1 MNEIDKL
8 LSRPV
13 GWLGD
18 AGPESD
24 VVISSRLR
32 MARNLSSFPF
42 TTRLTPAQREEV
54 IQEVGGAV
62 RASHF
67 LKKAFYVASNELS
80 ELDRQFLLERHL
92 VSRELIGEEGKNA
105 VAITPD
111 EMVSLMVIE
120 EDHLRLQVFQSG
132 LNLVETWRIADE
144 IDQELEAHLSYAFDA
159 NLGYLT
165 ACPTNV
171 GTGIRASCML
181 HLPSLVLTKQV
192 HKVLQALAKLNLAVR
207 GLYGEGTQASG
218 NFFQFSN
225 QITLGQPEEEIIDD
239 LEGVIRQVITHER
252 EAREYLKKKRRTKME
267 DQIWRALAT
276 LKAARMMSSLEA
288 VQLLSLVQMGVDVGI
303 LEGQVTHA
311 ALNQLFLLIQP
322 AHLQKMNGKEL
333 TSTERDLRRAEKIR
347 EYFVKVVL

>member
-1 MNEIDKL
+1 MSEIDRFL
-8 LSRPV
+8 GQPV
-13 GWLGD
+13 NWLC
-18 AGPESD
+18 ATGPESD

-32 MARNLSSFPF
+32 LARNLAAYPF
-42 TTRLTPAQREEV
+42 LSRLVPEQREA
-54 IQEVGGAV
+54 ILQEVAEAV
-62 RASHF
+62 KTSNF
-67 LKKAFYVASNELS
+67 LKTAYFIPSTKLP

-92 VSRELIGEEGKNA
+92 VSRELFLEEGNSA

-132 LNLVETWRIADE
+132 LNLAETWRIADE
-144 IDQELEAHLSYAFDA
+144 IDSELEKELDYAFDGT
-159 NLGYLT
+159 LGYLT

-192 HKVLQALAKLNLAVR
+192 HKVLQALSKLNLAVR

-225 QITLGQPEEEIIDD
+225 QITLGQPEEEIISN

-252 EAREYLKKKRRTKME
+252 EAREYLKKKRKSKME
-267 DQIWRALAT
+267 DQIWRALAV
-276 LKAARMMSSLEA
+276 LKAARMISSSEA
-288 VQLLSLVQMGVDVGI
+288 IQLLSLVQVGIDVGV
-303 LEGQVTHA
+303 LEGQVSHTD
-311 ALNQLFLLIQP
+311 LNQLFLLIQP
-322 AHLQKMNGKEL
+322 AHLQKMSGKEL
-333 TSTERDLRRAEKIR
+333 GTSERDARRAMRIR
-347 EYFVKVVL
+347 EYFSKVIL

>member
-1 MNEIDKL
+1 VDRFIEQ
-8 LSRPV
+8 PV
-13 GWLGD
+13 NWLR
-18 AGPESD
+18 ATGPESD

-32 MARNLSSFPF
+32 LARNLSAYPF
-42 TTRLTPAQREEV
+42 LSRLAGEQRDAI
-54 IQEVGGAV
+54 IQDVRNAV
-62 RASHF
+62 QDARF
-67 LKKAFYVASNELS
+67 LKKAYFLTSADLP

-92 VSRELIGEEGKNA
+92 VSRELFLEEGKSA

-144 IDQELEAHLSYAFDA
+144 IDTELEKTLDYAFDGT
-159 NLGYLT
+159 LGYLT

-192 HKVLQALAKLNLAVR
+192 NKVLQALSKLNLAVR

-225 QITLGQPEEEIIDD
+225 QITLGQPEEEIISN

-252 EAREYLKKKRRTKME
+252 EAREYLKKKRKGKME

-276 LKAARMMSSLEA
+276 LKAARLMSSSEA
-288 VQLLSLVQMGVDVGI
+288 IMLLSLVQVGIDVGV
-303 LEGQVTHA
+303 LEGQVTHTD
-311 ALNQLFLLIQP
+311 LNQLFLLIQP

-333 TSTERDLRRAEKIR
+333 NATERDARRAARIR
-347 EYFVKVVL
+347 EYFTKVIL

>member
-1 MNEIDKL
+1 MSEID
-8 LSRPV
+8 RFIDQPV
-13 GWLGD
+13 NWLR
-18 AGPESD
+18 ATGPESD

-32 MARNLSSFPF
+32 LARNIANYPFLS
-42 TTRLTPAQREEV
+42 RLSGEQRIAI
-54 IQEVGGAV
+54 IQEVGEAV
-62 RASHF
+62 KRSNF
-67 LKKAFYVASNELS
+67 LKNAYFISSAELS

-92 VSRELIGEEGKNA
+92 VSRELFLEEGRSA

-111 EMVSLMVIE
+111 EMVSLMMIE

-144 IDQELEAHLSYAFDA
+144 IDSELEKDLDYAFDGT
-159 NLGYLT
+159 LGYLT

-192 HKVLQALAKLNLAVR
+192 HKVLQALSKLNLAVR

-225 QITLGQPEEEIIDD
+225 QITLGQPEDEIISN

-252 EAREYLKKKRRTKME
+252 EAREYLKKKRKSKME
-267 DQIWRALAT
+267 DQIWRALAA
-276 LKAARMMSSLEA
+276 LKSARIMSSSEA
-288 VQLLSLVQMGVDVGI
+288 IQLLSLVQVGIDVGV
-303 LEGQVTHA
+303 LEGQVTHTDM
-311 ALNQLFLLIQP
+311 NQLFLLIQP
-322 AHLQKMNGKEL
+322 AHLQKINGKEL
-333 TSTERDLRRAEKIR
+333 GATERDARRASRIR
-347 EYFVKVVL
+347 EYFSKVVL

>member
-1 MNEIDKL
+1 MSEVDRFIEQ
-8 LSRPV
+8 PV
-13 GWLGD
+13 NWLR
-18 AGPESD
+18 ATGPESD

-32 MARNLSSFPF
+32 LARNLSSYPF
-42 TTRLTPAQREEV
+42 LSRLAGEQRDAI
-54 IQEVGGAV
+54 IQDVRNAV
-62 RASHF
+62 QDARF
-67 LKKAFYVASNELS
+67 LKKAYFLTSAELP

-92 VSRELIGEEGKNA
+92 VSRELFLEEGKSA

-144 IDQELEAHLSYAFDA
+144 IDSELEKNLDYAFDGT
-159 NLGYLT
+159 LGYLT
-165 ACPTNV
+165 ACPTNI

-192 HKVLQALAKLNLAVR
+192 NKVLQALSKLNLAVR

-225 QITLGQPEEEIIDD
+225 QITLGQPEEEIISN

-252 EAREYLKKKRRTKME
+252 EAREYLKKKRKGKME

-276 LKAARMMSSLEA
+276 LKAARLMSSSEA
-288 VQLLSLVQMGVDVGI
+288 IMLLSLVQVGIDVGV
-303 LEGQVTHA
+303 LEGQVTHTD
-311 ALNQLFLLIQP
+311 LNQLFLLIQP

-333 TSTERDLRRAEKIR
+333 NATERDARRAARIR
-347 EYFVKVVL
+347 EYFSKVIL

>member
-1 MNEIDKL
+1 MSELDGFLNQ
-8 LSRPV
+8 PV
-13 GWLGD
+13 GWLL
-18 AGPESD
+18 ATGPEND

-32 MARNLSSFPF
+32 MARNLGKFPF
-42 TTRLTPAQREEV
+42 LTKLVPEQREA
-54 IQEVGGAV
+54 IIREVGEAV
-62 RASHF
+62 RASKF
-67 LKKAFYVASNELS
+67 LKQAFYISSGELS

-92 VSRELIGEEGKNA
+92 VSRELILEEGKTA

-132 LNLVETWRIADE
+132 LSLIEAWRIADE
-144 IDQELEAHLSYAFDA
+144 IDSELEKQLGYAFDA

-192 HKVLQALAKLNLAVR
+192 HKVLQALSKLNLAVR

-225 QITLGQPEEEIIDD
+225 QITLGQREEEIIDD
-239 LEGVIRQVITHER
+239 LDGVIRQVITHER
-252 EAREYLKKKRRTKME
+252 EAREYLKKKRRAKME
-267 DQIWRALAT
+267 DQIWRALAA
-276 LKAARMMSSLEA
+276 LKAARMMSSAEA
-288 VQLLSLVQMGVDVGI
+288 IQLLSLVQVGVDIGI
-303 LEGQVTHA
+303 LEGQATHTD
-311 ALNQLFLLIQP
+311 LNQLFLLIQP
-322 AHLQKMNGKEL
+322 AHLQKMMGKEL
-333 TSTERDLRRAEKIR
+333 STAERDSCRATRIR
-347 EYFVKVVL
+347 EHFAKVSL

>member
-1 MNEIDKL
+1 MSEID
-8 LSRPV
+8 RFIHQPV
-13 GWLGD
+13 NWLR
-18 AGPESD
+18 ATGPESD

-32 MARNLSSFPF
+32 LARNLANFPF
-42 TTRLTPAQREEV
+42 LSRLVPAQREAI
-54 IQEVGGAV
+54 IQEVRDAV
-62 RASHF
+62 KGSNF
-67 LKKAFYVASNELS
+67 LKNAYFISSATLP

-92 VSRELIGEEGKNA
+92 VSRELFLEEGKSA

-132 LNLVETWRIADE
+132 LNLVEAWRIADE
-144 IDQELEAHLSYAFDA
+144 IDSELEKDLDYAFDGT
-159 NLGYLT
+159 LGYLT

-192 HKVLQALAKLNLAVR
+192 HKVLQALSKLNLAVR

-225 QITLGQPEEEIIDD
+225 QITLGQPEDEILSN

-252 EAREYLKKKRRTKME
+252 EAREYLKKKRKAKME
-267 DQIWRALAT
+267 DQIWRALAA
-276 LKAARMMSSLEA
+276 LKAARIMSSSEA
-288 VQLLSLVQMGVDVGI
+288 IQLLSLVQVGIDVGV
-303 LEGQVTHA
+303 LEGQVTHTD
-311 ALNQLFLLIQP
+311 LNQLFLLIQP
-322 AHLQKMNGKEL
+322 AHLQKISGKEL
-333 TSTERDLRRAEKIR
+333 ATTERDARRAARIR
-347 EYFVKVVL
+347 EYFSKVVL

>member
-1 MNEIDKL
+1 MSEID
-8 LSRPV
+8 RFIDQPV
-13 GWLGD
+13 NWLR
-18 AGPESD
+18 ATGPESD

-32 MARNLSSFPF
+32 MARNLAAYPF
-42 TTRLTPAQREEV
+42 LNRLAPAQRDAIIEEV
-54 IQEVGGAV
+54 KEVV
-62 RASHF
+62 KRSNF
-67 LKKAFYVASNELS
+67 LKNAYFISSPELP

-92 VSRELIGEEGKNA
+92 VSRELFLEEGKSA

-144 IDQELEAHLSYAFDA
+144 IDSELEKDLDYAFDGT
-159 NLGYLT
+159 LGYLT

-192 HKVLQALAKLNLAVR
+192 HKVLQALSKLNLAVR

-225 QITLGQPEEEIIDD
+225 QITLGQPEDEIISN

-252 EAREYLKKKRRTKME
+252 EAREYLKKKRKAKME
-267 DQIWRALAT
+267 DQIWRALAA
-276 LKAARMMSSLEA
+276 LKAARMMSSSEA
-288 VQLLSLVQMGVDVGI
+288 IQLLSLVQVGIDVGI
-303 LEGQVTHA
+303 LEGQVTHTD
-311 ALNQLFLLIQP
+311 LNQLFLLIQP
-322 AHLQKMNGKEL
+322 AHLQKMSGKEL
-333 TSTERDLRRAEKIR
+333 STTERDARRAARIR
-347 EYFVKVVL
+347 EYFSKVVL

>member
-1 MNEIDKL
+1 VSEVDRFIEQ
-8 LSRPV
+8 PV
-13 GWLGD
+13 NWLR
-18 AGPESD
+18 ATGPESD

-32 MARNLSSFPF
+32 LARNLSAYPF
-42 TTRLTPAQREEV
+42 LSRLAGEQRDAI
-54 IQEVGGAV
+54 IQDVRNAV
-62 RASHF
+62 QDARF
-67 LKKAFYVASNELS
+67 LKKAYFLTSADLP

-92 VSRELIGEEGKNA
+92 VSRELFLEEGKSA

-144 IDQELEAHLSYAFDA
+144 IDTELEKTLDYAFDGT
-159 NLGYLT
+159 LGYLT

-192 HKVLQALAKLNLAVR
+192 NKVLQALSKLNLAVR

-225 QITLGQPEEEIIDD
+225 QITLGQPEEEIISN

-252 EAREYLKKKRRTKME
+252 EAREYLKKKRKGKME

-276 LKAARMMSSLEA
+276 LKAARLMSSSEA
-288 VQLLSLVQMGVDVGI
+288 IMLLSLVQVGIDVGV
-303 LEGQVTHA
+303 LEGQVTHTD
-311 ALNQLFLLIQP
+311 LNQLFLLIQP

-333 TSTERDLRRAEKIR
+333 NATERDARRAARIR
-347 EYFVKVVL
+347 EYFTKVIL

>member
-1 MNEIDKL
+1 MSEVDHFL
-8 LSRPV
+8 EQPV
-13 GWLGD
+13 NWLR
-18 AGPESD
+18 AMGPESD

-32 MARNLSSFPF
+32 LARNLAAYPF
-42 TTRLTPAQREEV
+42 LSRLAAEQRDAI
-54 IQEVGGAV
+54 IQEVKETV
-62 RASHF
+62 RNSNF
-67 LKKAFYVASNELS
+67 LKKAYFIPSTELP

-92 VSRELIGEEGKNA
+92 VSRELFLEEGKSA

-120 EDHLRLQVFQSG
+120 EDHLRLQTFQSG
-132 LNLVETWRIADE
+132 LNLVEAWRIADE
-144 IDQELEAHLSYAFDA
+144 IDSELEKELDYAFDA
-159 NLGYLT
+159 TLGYLT

-192 HKVLQALAKLNLAVR
+192 HKVLQALSKLNLAVR

-225 QITLGQPEEEIIDD
+225 QITLGQPEEEIISN

-252 EAREYLKKKRRTKME
+252 EAREYLKKKRKAKME
-267 DQIWRALAT
+267 DQIWRALAA
-276 LKAARMMSSLEA
+276 LKAARMMSSSEA
-288 VQLLSLVQMGVDVGI
+288 IQLLSLVQVGIDVGV
-303 LEGQVTHA
+303 LEGQVSHTD
-311 ALNQLFLLIQP
+311 LNQLFLLIQP

-333 TSTERDLRRAEKIR
+333 GTTERDARRATRIR
-347 EYFVKVVL
+347 EYFSKVML

>member
-1 MNEIDKL
+1 MGEID
-8 LSRPV
+8 RFIDQPV
-13 GWLGD
+13 NWLR
-18 AGPESD
+18 ATGPESD

-32 MARNLSSFPF
+32 MARNLATYPF
-42 TTRLTPAQREEV
+42 LSRLAPAQRDAI
-54 IQEVGGAV
+54 IQEVGEAV
-62 RASHF
+62 KNSNF
-67 LKKAFYVASNELS
+67 LKSAYFIASTELP

-92 VSRELIGEEGKNA
+92 VSRELFLEEGKSA
-105 VAITPD
+105 VVITPD

-144 IDQELEAHLSYAFDA
+144 IDSELEKDLDYAFDGT
-159 NLGYLT
+159 LGYLT

-192 HKVLQALAKLNLAVR
+192 HKVLQALSKLNLAVR

-225 QITLGQPEEEIIDD
+225 QITLGQPEEEIISN

-252 EAREYLKKKRRTKME
+252 EAREYLKKKRKAKME
-267 DQIWRALAT
+267 DQIWRALAA
-276 LKAARMMSSLEA
+276 LKAARMMSSSEA
-288 VQLLSLVQMGVDVGI
+288 VQLLSLVQVGIDVGV
-303 LEGQVTHA
+303 LEGQVTHTD
-311 ALNQLFLLIQP
+311 LNQLFLLIQP
-322 AHLQKMNGKEL
+322 AHLQKMTGKEL
-333 TSTERDLRRAEKIR
+333 STTERDARRALRIR
-347 EYFVKVVL
+347 DYFSKVIL